1 MKREALRLIPHL
13 FSTRRNYFRAA
24 LFLSEEVRIPRR
36 TKMNSLSR
44 TLSKCVAT
52 LLVCALLAPSMA
64 YAAPKPLTP
73 EKAHAR
79 ILKLGLGN
87 WVGVRLQSGVAFSGK
102 IVSIDEQSFSLQ
114 RYGDTAATPV
124 AYRDIF
130 DLQMG
135 IPMASSS
142 RNPLTPDVVHARILK
157 LGMGYWAGVQLQNGI
172 AFSGRIVSIDEN
184 SFGMQLYGDPEIT
197 PVAYSDVVYLQT
209 GMTVKGFWILTGV
222 GFAAVTT
229 AAIVGFHEVHSQQQ
243 QMPTLP
249 TQPVTPIY

>member
-1 MKREALRLIPHL
+1 
-13 FSTRRNYFRAA
+13 
-24 LFLSEEVRIPRR
+24 
-36 TKMNSLSR
+36 MNSLSR
-44 TLSKCVAT
+44 TLLKCVAT

-64 YAAPKPLTP
+64 YAEPKPLTP
-73 EKAHAR
+73 DKAHAR

-102 IVSIDEQSFSLQ
+102 IVGIDEQSFSLQ

-135 IPMASSS
+135 MPMARTS
-142 RNPLTPDVVHARILK
+142 RNPLTPEVVHARLLK
-157 LGMGYWAGVQLQNGI
+157 LGMGKWAGVQLQNGV

-184 SFGMQLYGDPEIT
+184 SFGMQLYGDPEST
-197 PVAYSDVVYLQT
+197 PVAYDDVVYLQT
-209 GMTVKGFWILTGV
+209 GMTPRAFWIMTGV
-222 GFAAVTT
+222 GFGAVTT
-229 AAIVGFHEVHSQQQ
+229 AAIVGFHEVNSHKIQL
-243 QMPTLP
+243 PTLP

>member
-1 MKREALRLIPHL
+1 MKRVARRLIPL
-13 FSTRRNYFRAA
+13 IFSMRRNYFRAT
-24 LFLSEEVRIPRR
+24 LFLPEEVRIPRR
-36 TKMNSLSR
+36 TKMNSLSH

-52 LLVCALLAPSMA
+52 LLVCVLLAPSMA

-73 EKAHAR
+73 DKAHAR

-124 AYRDIF
+124 AYSDIF
-130 DLQMG
+130 DLQTGM
-135 IPMASSS
+135 PMVSSS

-157 LGMGYWAGVQLQNGI
+157 RSMGNWVGVQLQNGV
-172 AFSGRIVSIDEN
+172 AFSRRIVSIDAN
-184 SFGMQLYGDPEIT
+184 SCGLQLYGDPGVT
-197 PVAYSDVVYLQT
+197 PVAYDDVVYLQT
-209 GMTVKGFWILTGV
+209 GAPRAFWILTGV

-229 AAIVGFHEVHSQQQ
+229 AAIVGFHEVHSQEQ

-249 TQPVTPIY
+249 AQPVTPIY

>member
-1 MKREALRLIPHL
+1 
-13 FSTRRNYFRAA
+13 
-24 LFLSEEVRIPRR
+24 
-36 TKMNSLSR
+36 MNSLTR

-130 DLQMG
+130 DLQTGM
-135 IPMASSS
+135 PMARTS
-142 RNPLTPDVVHARILK
+142 RNPLTTEAVHARLLK
-157 LGMGYWAGVQLQNGI
+157 LGMGNWAGVQLQNGI

-184 SFGMQLYGDPEIT
+184 SFGLQLYGDPEIT

-209 GMTVKGFWILTGV
+209 GMTAKGFWIMTGV

-229 AAIVGFHEVHSQQQ
+229 AAIVGFHDVHSHQM

>member
-1 MKREALRLIPHL
+1 
-13 FSTRRNYFRAA
+13 
-24 LFLSEEVRIPRR
+24 
-36 TKMNSLSR
+36 MNSLSHI
-44 TLSKCVAT
+44 LSKCVAT
-52 LLVCALLAPSMA
+52 FLVCALLAPSMA

-102 IVSIDEQSFSLQ
+102 IVRIDEQSFSLQ

-130 DLQMG
+130 DLQTGM
-135 IPMASSS
+135 PMARSS
-142 RNPLTPDVVHARILK
+142 RNPLTPEVVHARLLK
-157 LGMGYWAGVQLQNGI
+157 LGMGNWAGVQLQNGI

-209 GMTVKGFWILTGV
+209 GMTAKGFWIMTGV
-222 GFAAVTT
+222 GFGAVTT

-249 TQPVTPIY
+249 TQPVTPIF